1 MALDLPDR
9 GSVCQIPDRDCRSF
23 LHVSEC
29 GIKSHANDWHGFKLR
44 RSCGKGFEQQ
54 RRRMLMV
61 LQNVMANL

>member
-1 MALDLPDR
+1 
-9 GSVCQIPDRDCRSF
+9 
-23 LHVSEC
+23 
-29 GIKSHANDWHGFKLR
+29 LR